1 MNSGR
6 LRRAAGRSGAAG
18 RGTAICEH
26 RTVSER
32 ACEPLLARVAV
43 VGGRGAVG
51 RLFAGA
57 LADAGCDVL
66 AIDRAGGEPP
76 ASERVPGEP
85 PASERVPGE
94 PRAHGSAGGERAPDQ
109 RRERGRVRS
118 VQLDVER
125 PSAALR
131 DALADADAVVLA
143 LPETAALRALPVVL
157 GALRPGALLADTLSV
172 KGPFAAAVREAGA
185 PVEALSLNP
194 MFAPAL
200 GFAGRPVL
208 AVELAGGPRTRAL
221 VALLESWGARVV
233 GVAAD
238 EHDALAAALQVAP
251 HAALLAFGG
260 ALARLG
266 ADLDA
271 LLAVAPPPFLALLAL
286 VARIASAASET
297 YWDVQDANPRAAQ
310 ARAALAG
317 ALAELDAAA
326 QGHDFAAF
334 EALLGSVED
343 LLGEQREPLAE
354 LAAALVARA
363 VPAGPASPAGPS

>member
-1 MNSGR
+1 MVGGD
-6 LRRAAGRSGAAG
+6 AAA
-18 RGTAICEH
+18 
-26 RTVSER
+26 
-32 ACEPLLARVAV
+32 LARVAV
-43 VGGRGAVG
+43 IGGRGAVG

-57 LADAGCDVL
+57 LAGAGREVL
-66 AIDRAGGEPP
+66 AIDRAGGEP
-76 ASERVPGEP
+76 G
-85 PASERVPGE
+85 
-94 PRAHGSAGGERAPDQ
+94 
-109 RRERGRVRS
+109 
-118 VQLDVER
+118 VQLDVEQ
-125 PSAALR
+125 PSVQLR
-131 DALADADAVVLA
+131 ELLAGADAVVLA
-143 LPETAALRALPVVL
+143 LPEAVALRALPAVL
-157 GALRPGALLADTLSV
+157 GALRPGALLVDTLSV

-208 AVELAGGPRTRAL
+208 AVELAGGPRSRAL
-221 VALLESWGARVV
+221 LALLASWGARAVAV
-233 GVAAD
+233 GAD

-260 ALARLG
+260 ALARLD

-271 LLAVAPPPFLALLAL
+271 LLAVAPPPFLTLLAL
-286 VARIASAASET
+286 VARIASAAPET

-310 ARAALAG
+310 ARDALAG

-326 QGHDFAAF
+326 RAHDAAAF
-334 EALLGSVED
+334 DALLGRVES

-363 VPAGPASPAGPS
+363 APAGPASPAGPS